1 MNSHKSVKD
10 SHQIK
15 AKKKGWVWISY
26 QFGAGFGFF
35 SLSTSDTSMTVEISV
50 IGLGE
55 TIEAKLV
62 CGSEERGG
70 KGG

>member
-1 MNSHKSVKD
+1 M
-10 SHQIK
+10 
-15 AKKKGWVWISY
+15 
-26 QFGAGFGFF
+26 
-35 SLSTSDTSMTVEISV
+35 MMEISV

-62 CGSEERGG
+62 CGFEERGG